1 MENLKKENETS
12 RLRIEKLENGIIS
25 KTPKSDQAR
34 MKKTL
39 GEIELDSKLSIRVRY
54 LTPLTEIDI
63 MRRTT
68 LRIYNIEGVIQIIM
82 ILISVKG
89 DITYYMHQNF

>member
-12 RLRIEKLENGIIS
+12 RLRIEKLEDEIIS

-39 GEIELDSKLSIRVRY
+39 GEIELDSKLSIRVRHV
-54 LTPLTEIDI
+54 PFKMVENE
-63 MRRTT
+63 
-68 LRIYNIEGVIQIIM
+68 RIYYAF
-82 ILISVKG
+82 LIS
-89 DITYYMHQNF
+89 ITLFSNHPK